1 MKLSKIAKKIEKVQS
16 DKRFEHTFGV
26 LYTAA
31 ALAMRYKENVE
42 NARLAGLLHDCG
54 KHLSDERMLEL
65 CDKYSIKVS
74 KVERENPFLLHGKVG
89 AVIAQKKF
97 KIDDKDIL
105 NAVTFHTTGRP
116 GMSLLEKIIYISDF
130 IEPNRNQTSCL
141 EEVRKMAFEDID
153 KCLLMILENTL
164 AYISDKE
171 YALDPLTKETYDYYT
186 EKIKNGK

>member
-1 MKLSKIAKKIEKVQS
+1 MA
-16 DKRFEHTFGV
+16 
-26 LYTAA
+26 YTAYCMA
-31 ALAMRYKENVE
+31 IRYGEDPVK
-42 NARLAGLLHDCG
+42 ARLAGIVHDCA
-54 KHLSDERMLEL
+54 KQLDVEKTLDICRKNKLN
-65 CDKYSIKVS
+65 VS
-74 KVERENPFLLHGKVG
+74 EIEKSNPFLLHGKVG

-130 IEPNRNQTSCL
+130 IEPNRNQASCL

-153 KCLLMILENTL
+153 KCLLMTLENTL